1 MKQVIFLGESKSPL
15 IASLGRS
22 RVTVMRWLWNRR
34 ERKKLGLQGWVT
46 APRSFGETQKQKT
59 LIKLCCSPH
68 CQVSRSLVAR
78 MEDSRTLL
86 HTQMTRVHTHTH
98 AHTLQRWRIGEHP
111 PAILLP
117 PRGKWRPPKARPW
130 AFPACSAVCSQTQ
143 RLTLS

>member
-98 AHTLQRWRIGEHP
+98 AHTHFRDGESVSTLLPYFSHQEGSGGRPKQGRGPSP
-111 PAILLP
+111 PALQFV
-117 PRGKWRPPKARPW
+117 PKPKG
-130 AFPACSAVCSQTQ
+130 
-143 RLTLS
+143 